1 MVRYFRAVLSVA
13 VLTGVQFAPGL
24 AAGVPAPTV
33 AHAQTPPP
41 SSPPDLGLPP
51 ATPVPEVEPPAATA
65 SNQAPRSGEADEGS
79 FGVTE
84 PSVLVGAL
92 ALVLGLGVALGAAL
106 YLRRYRR
113 RQRELLGELQQ
124 TEDTVAAQLAEANRK
139 LAEANRK
146 LADADHKLADAD
158 RKLAEMDQ
166 QKAELLAL
174 VSHKLGTPVTA
185 VKKFVDTMRL
195 HWGEL
200 PEAARRDLLDRASL
214 HVDELNRLVSQLRDF
229 TRLDARR
236 VTMTPQPI
244 LVSEAVQRA
253 LDDLRPVLADHHVF
267 VDIPDGLA
275 ILADVRA
282 FGDVLTHLLTNAV
295 KFSSAGKRIIIS
307 ASLVDGAVD
316 MSISDE
322 GSGIPR
328 EEQKLIFDPFYQ
340 SPTNKASRRGTGIG
354 LTIAKRFIEMQGGEI
369 AVVSEPGLG
378 STFWVTMPAAD
389 GPVRK
394 RDATRHEVPL

>member
-1 MVRYFRAVLSVA
+1 VRYFRAVLIVA
-13 VLTGVQFAPGL
+13 VLAGVQFAL
-24 AAGVPAPTV
+24 ALTAGALVPTV
-33 AHAQTPPP
+33 AHAQEPPP

-51 ATPVPEVEPPAATA
+51 ATPAPEGEPPAATV
-65 SNQAPRSGEADEGS
+65 SSETPSSGEGDGGS

-84 PSVLVGAL
+84 PSVLLGAL
-92 ALVLGLGVALGAAL
+92 ALILGLGVAVGAAL

-113 RQRELLGELQQ
+113 RQRALFDELQQ
-124 TEDTVAAQLAEANRK
+124 ASEHTATAK
-139 LAEANRK
+139 LAEAKR
-146 LADADHKLADAD
+146 KLADAD
-158 RKLAEMDQ
+158 RKLADADRKLADMDQ
-166 QKAELLAL
+166 QKGELLAL
-174 VSHKLGTPVTA
+174 VSHKFGTPVAA

-200 PEAARRDLLDRASL
+200 PDASRRDLLDRASV
-214 HVDELNRLVSQLRDF
+214 HVEELNRLVIQLRDF

-236 VTMTPQPI
+236 VTMTPQPV
-244 LVSEAVQRA
+244 LVSDAVQRA
-253 LDDLRPVLADHHVF
+253 LDDLRPVLANHEVF
-267 VDIPDGLA
+267 VDVPDGLA
-275 ILADVRA
+275 IIADVRA
-282 FGDVLTHLLTNAV
+282 FGDVLTHLLTNAA
-295 KFSSAGKRIIIS
+295 KFSSAGRRIIIS
-307 ASLVDGAVD
+307 GSLVDGAVD

-378 STFWVTMPAAD
+378 STFWVTMPPAT
-389 GPVRK
+389 GPVR
-394 RDATRHEVPL
+394 TTGTTHHEVVS

>member
-1 MVRYFRAVLSVA
+1 MPRRTVRYFRAVLSLAVVA
-13 VLTGVQFAPGL
+13 GVQFVPGL
-24 AAGVPAPTV
+24 IAGAPAPTV

-51 ATPVPEVEPPAATA
+51 ATPAPEVEPPATTVG
-65 SNQAPRSGEADEGS
+65 SQAPPGGEADDGS
-79 FGVTE
+79 FAVTD

-92 ALVLGLGVALGAAL
+92 ALVLGLAVAVGAAL

-113 RQRELLGELQQ
+113 RQRALFHELQQ
-124 TEDTVAAQLAEANRK
+124 ASEDTAAAR

-146 LADADHKLADAD
+146 LADADRRLADAD
-158 RKLAEMDQ
+158 RKLADMDQ
-166 QKAELLAL
+166 RKAELLAL
-174 VSHKLGTPVTA
+174 VSHKVGTPVTA
-185 VKKFVDTMRL
+185 VKKFVDHMRV

-200 PEAARRDLLDRASL
+200 PEASRRELLDRASL

-229 TRLDARR
+229 TRIDARR

-244 LVSEAVQRA
+244 LVSDAVQRA
-253 LDDLRPVLADHHVF
+253 LDDLRPLLADHEVF
-267 VDIPDGLA
+267 VDVPDDLA
-275 ILADVRA
+275 ILADMRA
-282 FGDVLTHLLTNAV
+282 FGDALTHLLTNAV
-295 KFSSAGKRIIIS
+295 RFSSAGRRIIIS
-307 ASLVDGAVD
+307 GSLVDGAVD

-322 GSGIPR
+322 GCGIPR

-378 STFWVTMPAAD
+378 STFWVTMPPAT

-394 RDATRHEVPL
+394 TGTAHHEVVS

>member
-1 MVRYFRAVLSVA
+1 MRYFRAVLIVA
-13 VLTGVQFAPGL
+13 VVAGVQFAPGL
-24 AAGVPAPTV
+24 TAGAPAPTV

-51 ATPVPEVEPPAATA
+51 ATPAPEVEPPGATVSSEA
-65 SNQAPRSGEADEGS
+65 PPSNQADEGS

-92 ALVLGLGVALGAAL
+92 ALILGLGVAVGAAL
-106 YLRRYRR
+106 YLRQYRR
-113 RQRELLGELQQ
+113 RQRALFHELHQASEH
-124 TEDTVAAQLAEANRK
+124 TAATK

-146 LADADHKLADAD
+146 LADADRKLADAD
-158 RKLAEMDQ
+158 RKLAGMDQ
-166 QKAELLAL
+166 QKGELLAL
-174 VSHKLGTPVTA
+174 VSHKFGTSVSA

-200 PEAARRDLLDRASL
+200 PEASRRDLLDRASV
-214 HVDELNRLVSQLRDF
+214 HVEELNRLVIQLRDF

-244 LVSEAVQRA
+244 LVSDAVQRA
-253 LDDLRPVLADHHVF
+253 LDDLRPVLANHQVF
-267 VDIPDGLA
+267 VDVPDGLA
-275 ILADVRA
+275 IIADARA
-282 FGDVLTHLLTNAV
+282 FGDVLTHLLTNAA
-295 KFSSAGKRIIIS
+295 KFSSAGRRIIIS
-307 ASLVDGAVD
+307 GSLVDGAVD

-322 GSGIPR
+322 GSGIAR

-340 SPTNKASRRGTGIG
+340 SPTNKASRHGTGIG
-354 LTIAKRFIEMQGGEI
+354 LTIAKRFIEMQGGEL

-378 STFWVTMPAAD
+378 STFWVTMPPAS
-389 GPVRK
+389 GHVRK
-394 RDATRHEVPL
+394 TGTTRHEVVS

>member
-1 MVRYFRAVLSVA
+1 MRYLRAVLSVA
-13 VLTGVQFAPGL
+13 VVAGVQFAPGL
-24 AAGVPAPTV
+24 ITGAPAPTV

-41 SSPPDLGLPP
+41 SSPPELGLPP
-51 ATPVPEVEPPAATA
+51 ATPAPAVEPPAATVG
-65 SNQAPRSGEADEGS
+65 SQSPPSGDGDDGS

-92 ALVLGLGVALGAAL
+92 ALILGFAVAIGAAL
-106 YLRRYRR
+106 YLRRYRT
-113 RQRELLGELQQ
+113 RQRALFAEMQHAS
-124 TEDTVAAQLAEANRK
+124 EDTASAK

-146 LADADHKLADAD
+146 LSDADRKLADAD
-158 RKLAEMDQ
+158 RKIVEMDQ
-166 QKAELLAL
+166 QKAELLGL

-185 VKKFVDTMRL
+185 VKKFVDNMQV

-200 PEAARRDLLDRASL
+200 PEASRRDLLDRASWHL
-214 HVDELNRLVSQLRDF
+214 DELNRFVSQLRDF

-236 VTMTPQPI
+236 VTMTPQPV
-244 LVSEAVQRA
+244 LVSDAVQRT

-282 FGDVLTHLLTNAV
+282 FGDVLTHVLTNAV
-295 KFSSAGKRIIIS
+295 KFSSAGRRIIIS

-322 GSGIPR
+322 GTGIPR

-340 SPTNKASRRGTGIG
+340 SPTNKAARRGAGIG
-354 LTIAKRFIEMQGGEI
+354 LTIAKRFIELQGGEI

-378 STFWVTMPAAD
+378 STFWLTMPPAT

-394 RDATRHEVPL
+394 MGTTHHEVVS

>member
-1 MVRYFRAVLSVA
+1 VRYYLAVLSLA
-13 VLTGVQFAPGL
+13 VMAGVLIAPGL
-24 AAGVPAPTV
+24 TADVPAPSV

-41 SSPPDLGLPP
+41 SNPPDLGLPP
-51 ATPVPEVEPPAATA
+51 ATPAPEVEQPPATVGSETPA
-65 SNQAPRSGEADEGS
+65 SGEADEGS

-92 ALVLGLGVALGAAL
+92 ALVLGLGVAVGAAL

-113 RQRELLGELQQ
+113 RQRELLEEMQE
-124 TEDTVAAQLAEANRK
+124 TENTVAAK
-139 LAEANRK
+139 LTDAKRRI
-146 LADADHKLADAD
+146 ADADHKLADAD
-158 RKLAEMDQ
+158 RKLADMDQ
-166 QKAELLAL
+166 QKGELLAL
-174 VSHKLGTPVTA
+174 VSHKVGAPVAA
-185 VKKFVDTMRL
+185 VKKFVDTMRV

-200 PEAARRDLLDRASL
+200 PEASRRDLLDRASL
-214 HVDELNRLVSQLRDF
+214 QVDELHRRVSQLREF

-244 LVSEAVQRA
+244 LVSDAVQRA
-253 LDDLRPVLADHHVF
+253 LEDLRQVLADHHVF

-275 ILADVRA
+275 IRADIRT

-295 KFSSAGKRIIIS
+295 KFSSAGRRIIIS
-307 ASLVDGAVD
+307 ASHVDGSVD

-322 GSGIPR
+322 GSGIPV

-340 SPTNKASRRGTGIG
+340 SPTNKAARHGTGIG
-354 LTIAKRFIEMQGGEI
+354 LAIAKRFVEMQEGEI

-394 RDATRHEVPL
+394 RDANRHEVPL

>member
-1 MVRYFRAVLSVA
+1 MPRRTLRYFRAVLIVA
-13 VLTGVQFAPGL
+13 VVAGVQFAPGL
-24 AAGVPAPTV
+24 TAGAPAPTV
-33 AHAQTPPP
+33 AHAQTPPS

-51 ATPVPEVEPPAATA
+51 ATPAPEAEPPAATGNNETPP
-65 SNQAPRSGEADEGS
+65 SDQADEGS

-92 ALVLGLGVALGAAL
+92 ALILGLGVAVGAAL

-113 RQRELLGELQQ
+113 QQRALFHELQQ
-124 TEDTVAAQLAEANRK
+124 ASEATAAAK
-139 LAEANRK
+139 LEEANRK
-146 LADADHKLADAD
+146 LADADRRLADAERKLAD
-158 RKLAEMDQ
+158 MDQ
-166 QKAELLAL
+166 QKGELLAL
-174 VSHKLGTPVTA
+174 VSHKVGTPVTA
-185 VKKFVDTMRL
+185 VKKFVDHMRV

-200 PEAARRDLLDRASL
+200 PEASRRDLLDRASV
-214 HVDELNRLVSQLRDF
+214 HVEELNRLVSQLRDF

-236 VTMTPQPI
+236 VTMTPQPM
-244 LVSEAVQRA
+244 LVSDAVQRA
-253 LDDLRPVLADHHVF
+253 LEDLRPVLADHEVF

-282 FGDVLTHLLTNAV
+282 FGDVLTHLLTNAA
-295 KFSSAGKRIIIS
+295 KFSSAGRRIIIS
-307 ASLVDGAVD
+307 GSMVDGAVD

-378 STFWVTMPAAD
+378 STFWVTMPPAT
-389 GPVRK
+389 GPARK
-394 RDATRHEVPL
+394 TGTAHHEVVS

>member
-1 MVRYFRAVLSVA
+1 LTTTTPRRIVRYIRAVLSLAVVA
-13 VLTGVQFAPGL
+13 GVQFVPGL
-24 AAGVPAPTV
+24 TVGAPAPTV
-33 AHAQTPPP
+33 AHAQTPP
-41 SSPPDLGLPP
+41 SSGPPDLGLPP
-51 ATPVPEVEPPAATA
+51 ATPAPEVEQPPTTVG
-65 SNQAPRSGEADEGS
+65 SQSPPSGDADEGS

-92 ALVLGLGVALGAAL
+92 ALVLGLGVAVGAAL
-106 YLRRYRR
+106 YIRRYRR
-113 RQRELLGELQQ
+113 SQRELLEELQE
-124 TEDTVAAQLAEANRK
+124 TEDTVAAKLKDANRGI
-139 LAEANRK
+139 
-146 LADADHKLADAD
+146 ADAEHKLADAN

-166 QKAELLAL
+166 HKVELIAL
-174 VSHKLGTPVTA
+174 VSDKVGTPVTA
-185 VKKFVDTMRL
+185 VKKFVDHMRL

-200 PEAARRDLLDRASL
+200 PEASRRDLLDRASL

-244 LVSEAVQRA
+244 LVSDAVHRA
-253 LDDLRPVLADHHVF
+253 LDDLRPVVADHEVF
-267 VDIPDGLA
+267 VDIPEGVTV
-275 ILADVRA
+275 LADLRA

-295 KFSSAGKRIIIS
+295 KFSSAGRRIIIS
-307 ASLVDGAVD
+307 ASPVDGAVD

-322 GSGIPR
+322 GVGIPR

-354 LTIAKRFIEMQGGEI
+354 LTIAKRFVEMQGGEI

-389 GPVRK
+389 GRVRK
-394 RDATRHEVPL
+394 RDTRHEVPL

>member
-1 MVRYFRAVLSVA
+1 VRYFRAVVSLA
-13 VLTGVQFAPGL
+13 VVVGVQFAPGL
-24 AAGVPAPTV
+24 TAGAPAPTV

-41 SSPPDLGLPP
+41 SNPPDLGLPP
-51 ATPVPEVEPPAATA
+51 ATPAPEVEPPAATA
-65 SNQAPRSGEADEGS
+65 DNQAPSGGEPDDGS
-79 FGVTE
+79 FLTE
-84 PSVLVGAL
+84 PSVLVGVL
-92 ALVLGLGVALGAAL
+92 AFVLGLGVAIGAAL

-113 RQRELLGELQQ
+113 RQRVLLEELQRS
-124 TEDTVAAQLAEANRK
+124 EDTVGAK
-139 LAEANRK
+139 LADANHKLADANHK
-146 LADADHKLADAD
+146 LADADRKLADAD

-166 QKAELLAL
+166 QKGELLAL
-174 VSHKLGTPVTA
+174 VSHKVGAPVTA

-200 PEAARRDLLDRASL
+200 PEASRRDLLDRASV

-244 LVSEAVQRA
+244 LVSEAVERA

-275 ILADVRA
+275 IVADVRA
-282 FGDVLTHLLTNAV
+282 FGDVLTHVLTNAV
-295 KFSSAGKRIIIS
+295 KFSSAGRRIIIS

-322 GSGIPR
+322 GSGIQR

-354 LTIAKRFIEMQGGEI
+354 LTIAKRFTEMQGGEI

-394 RDATRHEVPL
+394 RGASRHEVPL